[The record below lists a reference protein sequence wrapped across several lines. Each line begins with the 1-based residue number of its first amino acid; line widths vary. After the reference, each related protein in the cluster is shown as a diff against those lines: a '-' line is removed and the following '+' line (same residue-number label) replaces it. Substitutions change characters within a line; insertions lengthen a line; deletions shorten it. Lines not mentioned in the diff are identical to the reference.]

1 MLLELISKIVKVVL
15 HELEVFS
22 LSLNVLND
30 CFVFSPKM
38 YQLQDFQLFPLC
50 SQYTFQLIH
59 MQLEVILYHCAGG
72 AGNM

>member
-1 MLLELISKIVKVVL
+1 
-15 HELEVFS
+15 
-22 LSLNVLND
+22 
-30 CFVFSPKM
+30 M